1 MQGTEFQF
9 LVTELRSHMLH
20 DTAKKKKKI
29 TNLEKNLENN
39 KYAESLWCKPTTYTF
54 KSNHALIKMNVMTLK
69 KKKNS

>member
-1 MQGTEFQF
+1 MAVQWLRPLASNAVMQGTEFQF

-39 KYAESLWCKPTTYTF
+39 KYAESL
-54 KSNHALIKMNVMTLK
+54 
-69 KKKNS
+69 